1 MNRDL
6 EESEVCTDEN
16 QRFGDSLSENREAPT
31 GDSCKYKRHSTS
43 VQTLCSVNDEI
54 GRDEVN

>member
-43 VQTLCSVNDEI
+43 VQLYVLSSTRSVET
-54 GRDEVN
+54 R